1 MYKKLFFGLFLAT
14 VSISFTGCE
23 DILGNC
29 KTCSMNTY
37 EDGKLFSST
46 SETEYCGAQLATI
59 LAARDV
65 VDGNLVTKWEC
76 R

>member
-1 MYKKLFFGLFLAT
+1 MYKKLVFGLFLAM

-23 DILGNC
+23 GILDNC
-29 KTCSMNTY
+29 KVCSLNTY
-37 EDGKLFSST
+37 EDGVLSSST
-46 SETEYCGAQLATI
+46 SETEYCGAELATI
-59 LAARDV
+59 LATKDV